1 MRSVRL
7 ESRVIATKGIGLSDK
22 VLTQCKA
29 DYLRELQV
37 RLPSLKR
44 EHAAWVELLTQ
55 STDAGLTIEAYLHES
70 PQLSLPL
77 ANDKQRHTRQLL
89 NDPFLQLVQQ
99 LECDRRQL
107 VLETA
112 IASNSSELMVQI
124 AGGLQ
129 IDERS
134 VELRREASRKHR
146 YPHRAVLN
154 GLNNDQIE
162 IDIPPRLA
170 LSEHA
175 TIYAR
180 IRSLTARTAQLFNVE
195 ENVSSATKRPSGQS
209 IPRKLALRR
218 VDDADHLRLGRFLQ
232 EAMDLGRPVQLEVRV
247 QFKGIDGRVAD
258 LELLA
263 ASDCA

>member
-1 MRSVRL
+1 MRSVKL
-7 ESRVIATKGIGLSDK
+7 ESRVIANKGIGLSDK
-22 VLTQCKA
+22 VITQCRA

-44 EHAAWVELLTQ
+44 ERAGWVELLTQ
-55 STDAGLTIEAYLHES
+55 STDAGLTIEAYLRES

-77 ANDKQRHTRQLL
+77 ATDKQRHSRQLL

-99 LECDRRQL
+99 LDFDRRQL
-107 VLETA
+107 VLEAA
-112 IASNSSELMVQI
+112 IASDSSELMVQI
-124 AGGLQ
+124 AGGFQ

-134 VELRREASRKHR
+134 VELRREARRKHR
-146 YPHRAVLN
+146 YPHGTVLN

-175 TIYAR
+175 KIRAR
-180 IRSLTARTAQLFNVE
+180 IRSLTAKTALLFNVE
-195 ENVSSATKRPSGQS
+195 EDGSSATSRPTGRS
-209 IPRKLALRR
+209 IPQKLALRR
-218 VDDADHLRLGRFLQ
+218 VGGADHLRLGRILQ
-232 EAMDLGRPVQLEVRV
+232 EAMDLGRLVQLEVGIR
-247 QFKGIDGRVAD
+247 FHGIDGRVAD

-263 ASDCA
+263 IPD

>member
-7 ESRVIATKGIGLSDK
+7 ESRVIANKGIGLSDK
-22 VLTQCKA
+22 VITQCKA

-44 EHAAWVELLTQ
+44 GHEAWVELLTQ
-55 STDAGLTIEAYLHES
+55 STDAGLTIEAYLRES

-77 ANDKQRHTRQLL
+77 AIDKQRHIRQLL

-107 VLETA
+107 VLETV

-134 VELRREASRKHR
+134 VELRREASRKHK
-146 YPHRAVLN
+146 YPHGTVLN
-154 GLNNDQIE
+154 GLNNDLIE

-170 LSEHA
+170 LSENA

-180 IRSLTARTAQLFNVE
+180 IRSMTARTAQLSNIE
-195 ENVSSATKRPSGQS
+195 EDASSATRRPSGQS
-209 IPRKLALRR
+209 IPQQLALRR

-232 EAMDLGRPVQLEVRV
+232 EAMDLGRLVQLDVGIR
-247 QFKGIDGRVAD
+247 FNGIDGRVAD